1 MCYNTCTLQKMKDRK
16 EEPNMNKY
24 VCIASKYD
32 NCDDVLNDLKPSPID
47 IHFSI
52 SKEIDANSLKEAF
65 KDFLKD
71 KLFDEFL
78 SKEKNVNF
86 YYLENGMC
94 ISYTESL
101 ED

>member
-1 MCYNTCTLQKMKDRK
+1 MIKYRYRLKLRK
-16 EEPNMNKY
+16 EGFAVSRYM
-24 VCIASKYD
+24 CIASKYD
-32 NCDDVLNDLKPSPID
+32 NCNDVLYDLKPSPID
-47 IHFSI
+47 MHFSI

-65 KDFLKD
+65 KIFLNSEQ
-71 KLFDEFL
+71 FDEFL

-94 ISYTESL
+94 ISYAESL